1 MTHTL
6 SLFTYQIRHGIFFFP
21 PACYTFPMNITEL
34 LSKTVEKSTVDQPV
48 VNSYAEHQAFLD
60 TTYHFQNSP
69 RRLTYDLVTL
79 TGWHTSPRSK
89 QEFFYATISAPDAY
103 TFLIPFE
110 NGMRCALHAHTHI
123 ELIYIVDGSL
133 RIHIEDQDVSLS
145 QGEMLLISA
154 GVMHGEYLLARDCTI
169 LCLDVDDSFFD
180 QYIGADRRTDY
191 MQALRKLLNQK
202 RSEYLYIR
210 FSPFDQTPLTYHA
223 FYTILEELIACRPGK
238 KHIIIGYVE
247 RIIDLLTQEF
257 RMQVM
262 TEDTK
267 AWHNALLSDIKQY
280 INTHLATVSVS
291 AVANAFH
298 YSPDYLN
305 RLFRGAEDITLSAY
319 IQEIRLAKAM
329 QFLHTTDRSIASI
342 AEAVGY
348 HNQGFFY
355 RKFKERYGLLP
366 GNIRR

>member
-1 MTHTL
+1 MTRNP
-6 SLFTYQIRHGIFFFP
+6 LFCTYQIRHGIFISP
-21 PACYTFPMNITEL
+21 PTCYTFPMNITEL
-34 LSKTVEKSTVDQPV
+34 LSKTVGKGTLGQPV
-48 VNSYAEHQAFLD
+48 VKTYAEHQAFMD

-79 TGWHTSPRSK
+79 TGWHTSPQSR
-89 QEFFYATISAPDAY
+89 QEFFYSTLSAPDAY

-110 NGMRCALHAHTHI
+110 HGMRCALHAHTHI
-123 ELIYIVDGSL
+123 ELIYIVEGSL
-133 RIHIEDQDVSLS
+133 RIHIEDQDVNLS

-191 MQALRKLLNQK
+191 MQSLKKLLNQK

-223 FYTILEELIACRPGK
+223 FYTILEELIAGRPGK

-267 AWHNALLSDIKQY
+267 ALHGALLSDIKQY
-280 INTHLATVSVS
+280 IDSHLADVSVTAIAS
-291 AVANAFH
+291 AFH

-305 RLFRGAEDITLSAY
+305 RLFRKTENITLSAY
-319 IQEIRLAKAM
+319 IQEIRLAKAL
-329 QFLHTTDRSIASI
+329 QLLRTTNQSIARI

-366 GNIRR
+366 GDIRR

>member
-6 SLFTYQIRHGIFFFP
+6 SLFTYQIRHGIFFFS

-123 ELIYIVDGSL
+123 ELIYIVEGSL
-133 RIHIEDQDVSLS
+133 RIHIEDQDVGLS

-262 TEDTK
+262 TC
-267 AWHNALLSDIKQY
+267 LLYTSDAADE
-280 INTHLATVSVS
+280 L
-291 AVANAFH
+291 
-298 YSPDYLN
+298 
-305 RLFRGAEDITLSAY
+305 
-319 IQEIRLAKAM
+319 
-329 QFLHTTDRSIASI
+329 
-342 AEAVGY
+342 
-348 HNQGFFY
+348 
-355 RKFKERYGLLP
+355 
-366 GNIRR
+366 